1 MIEFLSKWVEG
12 IAIAVIIASI
22 FEMIL
27 PNGNIKKYVKV
38 ILGIYIVFS
47 IISPFADNKVMGNFD
62 ISKKIDNYSQSL
74 ENKDFSKQ
82 NGDIAN
88 NDYLKN
94 EASSEKRLNKIYED
108 TFEKELIQTIE
119 KEGFSVYKCEVK
131 GNFNAEEENA
141 GINKIQITLESQKS
155 IKKKSDKDDNAINPY
170 GDNNLIQSNK
180 EDNTIKSQK
189 DDNKIKSDEENNLTK
204 SDNDESRIKI
214 ENVTEVPKVEINVGN
229 KITSNTEENVDAK
242 DIDTLKKYLSKHY
255 EIDKGVIEI
264 HVR

>member
-62 ISKKIDNYSQSL
+62 ISKKIDKYSQNL
-74 ENKDFSKQ
+74 ENKDYLK
-82 NGDIAN
+82 DKAIAN
-88 NDYLKN
+88 NDYLKDD
-94 EASSEKRLNKIYED
+94 ASSEKRLNKIYED
-108 TFEKELIQTIE
+108 TFEKELVQTIE

-155 IKKKSDKDDNAINPY
+155 IKKKSDKDDNAINHY
-170 GDNNLIQSNK
+170 GDNNLIKSNK
-180 EDNTIKSQK
+180 DHNTV
-189 DDNKIKSDEENNLTK
+189 KSDSN
-204 SDNDESRIKI
+204 DNQIKI

-229 KITSNTEENVDAK
+229 KITNNTEENVSAK